1 MGKKTVIDSKT
12 GAATTLF
19 EDIFNSQ
26 GAEDLS
32 KSEDDIKIPWKHG
45 GFKCYFAFRR
55 FFASPR
61 PRKELNLLEQVETL
75 LNSTPAEQEPT
86 DELIDKCHHFIKLHR
101 IIENTSARKRLEKWA
116 KRVIVVYLL
125 VVLMLV
131 VFDSV
136 IENTW
141 FEISDTV
148 MITILSTTTVNI
160 IGLGL
165 IVLRGHF
172 PQKDQ
177 ESDINHGE
185 KADNTID
192 QNNSQ

>member
-1 MGKKTVIDSKT
+1 MAKSKKTPNLSVQNPNINAVF
-12 GAATTLF
+12 G
-19 EDIFNSQ
+19 SQ
-26 GAEDLS
+26 GAKDLS
-32 KSEDDIKIPWKHG
+32 DDAEDIKISWKHG
-45 GFKCYFAFRR
+45 GYKLYNIKRLFI
-55 FFASPR
+55 SPR

-75 LNSTPAEQEPT
+75 LNSTPADQEPT
-86 DELIDKCHHFIKLHR
+86 KELIDKCHHFIKLHR

-116 KRVIVVYLL
+116 KRVIVLYLL

-131 VFDSV
+131 VFDSIV
-136 IENTW
+136 ENTW

-172 PQKDQ
+172 PQKDK
-177 ESDINHGE
+177 ESDVNSE
-185 KADNTID
+185 KGKTEKG
-192 QNNSQ
+192 SV

>member
-1 MGKKTVIDSKT
+1 MGKKTIIDTRT
-12 GAATTLF
+12 GTSTTIF
-19 EDIFNSQ
+19 DDIFNSQ

-55 FFASPR
+55 FFVSPR

-86 DELIDKCHHFIKLHR
+86 NELIDKCHHFIKLHR

-116 KRVIVVYLL
+116 KRVIVIYLL
-125 VVLMLV
+125 IVLLLV
-131 VFDSV
+131 ISDSIV
-136 IENTW
+136 ENTW

-177 ESDINHGE
+177 ESDINHEE
-185 KADNTID
+185 KANITTDTD
-192 QNNSQ
+192 YPQ